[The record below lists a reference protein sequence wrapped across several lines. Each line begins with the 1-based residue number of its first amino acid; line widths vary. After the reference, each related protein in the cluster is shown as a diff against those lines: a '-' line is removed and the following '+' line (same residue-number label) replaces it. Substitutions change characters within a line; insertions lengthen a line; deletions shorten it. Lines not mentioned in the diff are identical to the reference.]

1 MQNMQ
6 NLHDMDTLR
15 CSHYIYTLIQAAL
28 PCILGWNSEQI
39 FHVRYDSMSVPVFNK
54 VDVNGRLFDKT
65 IHVNVNVQK
74 WKNYSSLIFY
84 WVVLNKST
92 FELNLHESKCFF
104 CFSTY
109 HITSELIVKEMS
121 SHVRWKQVE
130 KDSPG
135 IYLYEI
141 LTFWK
146 NSRFYSSHLLQP
158 CRASMSNFSSR
169 AWSCHKK
176 SNRAIHSTWNA
187 NNFMDYRHHQVI
199 KHAHY
204 ITLHP

>member
-1 MQNMQ
+1 MQ

-15 CSHYIYTLIQAAL
+15 CSHYTYTLIQAAL

-54 VDVNGRLFDKT
+54 VDVNGRIFDKT

-84 WVVLNKST
+84 WVILNEST

-146 NSRFYSSHLLQP
+146 IADFIPRTCYSPAEPPCPTSRPELEAAIRNLIAPSIQP
-158 CRASMSNFSSR
+158 EMQTILWTTATTRS
-169 AWSCHKK
+169 
-176 SNRAIHSTWNA
+176 
-187 NNFMDYRHHQVI
+187 
-199 KHAHY
+199 
-204 ITLHP
+204 